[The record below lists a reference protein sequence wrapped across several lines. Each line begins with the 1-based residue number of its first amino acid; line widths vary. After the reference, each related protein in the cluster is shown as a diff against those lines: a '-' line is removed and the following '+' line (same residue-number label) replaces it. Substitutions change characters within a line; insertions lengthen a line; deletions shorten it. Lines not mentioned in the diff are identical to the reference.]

1 MNYSPYLLFL
11 LEISKYNKDYK
22 PVLVIFLNTK
32 IEDLKQLIIDGD
44 EDKTRKLAEEL
55 LLDGLDPLKTVEES
69 VYPAVAIVGERFEK
83 GEYFLTELMLSA
95 EAMKAAVE
103 VLLKNIE
110 GGRKVSASQKGKVL
124 LGTVKGDVHEI
135 GKNLVSTLLMVNGI
149 DVVDAGKDLS
159 PSDFLRKAD
168 EEKVNIIGMSA
179 LMTNTMLHQREAT
192 AFIHENRGH
201 TYKIIVGGAPTTQ
214 KWADE
219 IRADGWA
226 PDAPS
231 AVLLVN
237 NLLTKL

>member
-1 MNYSPYLLFL
+1 LNYTCSFLFL
-11 LEISKYNKDYK
+11 LEISKYNKVYK
-22 PVLVIFLNTK
+22 PVLAIILTTK
-32 IEDLKQLIIDGD
+32 IEDIKQSIIDGD
-44 EDKTRKLAEEL
+44 EDKTRKLAEES
-55 LLDGLDPLKTVEES
+55 LLDGLDPLKTVEEC

-103 VLLKNIE
+103 VLLKNIK
-110 GGRKVSASQKGKVL
+110 GGGKVSTGGKGKVL

-168 EEKVNIIGMSA
+168 EEKVNVIGMSA

-192 AFIHENRGH
+192 AYIRENRGR

-219 IRADGWA
+219 IQADGWA

-231 AVLLVN
+231 AVLMVN
-237 NLLTKL
+237 NLLAKE